1 MRIVWDEP
9 KRLTTLA
16 RRGLD
21 FASLESEFFANA
33 ITAPARG
40 GRLRAIGEL
49 RGAIIAVFF
58 APLGSEAISVISMRQ
73 ASRKERKVHE
83 AKGSASDRR
92 GGG

>member
-40 GRLRAIGEL
+40 GRLRAIGEFH
-49 RGAIIAVFF
+49 GAIIAVIF
-58 APLGSEAISVISMRQ
+58 APLGSEAISVVSMRQ
-73 ASRKERKVHE
+73 ASRKERKVYE
-83 AKGSASDRR
+83 EGSASDRR